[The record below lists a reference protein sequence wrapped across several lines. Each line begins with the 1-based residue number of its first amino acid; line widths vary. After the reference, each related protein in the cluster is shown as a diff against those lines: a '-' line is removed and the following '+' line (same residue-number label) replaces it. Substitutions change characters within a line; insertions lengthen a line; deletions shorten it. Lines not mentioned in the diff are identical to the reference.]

1 MIWNQLKI
9 ITSLLKTLETDLK
22 KRDKFYR
29 VEFLKF
35 GTMKRERERGREN
48 LHFNSDYG
56 KISDVSVVVK
66 LFGRLPC
73 GNG

>member
-35 GTMKRERERGREN
+35 GTMKRERKRERERK
-48 LHFNSDYG
+48 FA
-56 KISDVSVVVK
+56 
-66 LFGRLPC
+66 FQF
-73 GNG
+73 